1 MRIREAIEMID
12 RLMPNQYGEEE
23 KVHWLGELDGIAD
36 REVFRA
42 HEREED
48 MGEFTGYPP
57 GVDLDTI
64 LMIPFPYEDIYR
76 WNLEMKIC
84 DANGKRTEVP
94 RPVYECLME
103 AQQQEQEALE
113 ANRAREPKKQQ
124 DALSGMT
131 RGSVCSNQIFIGDG
145 E

>member
-12 RLMPNQYGEEE
+12 RLMPNQYGEDD
-23 KVHWLGELDGIAD
+23 KVHWLSELDGIAD

-64 LMIPFPYEDIYR
+64 LMIPFPYENIYR
-76 WNLEMKIC
+76 WYLEMKIA
-84 DANGKRTEVP
+84 DANGEMVRYNNAMAKYNAYYTAYQDFYNRTN
-94 RPVYECLME
+94 M
-103 AQQQEQEALE
+103 
-113 ANRAREPKKQQ
+113 PK
-124 DALSGMT
+124 MT
-131 RGSVCSNQIFIGDG
+131 APFIHL
-145 E
+145 

>member
-12 RLMPNQYGEEE
+12 RLMPNQYGEDD
-23 KVHWLGELDGIAD
+23 KVHWLSELDGIAD
-36 REVFRA
+36 RDVFRA

-76 WNLEMKIC
+76 WYLEMKISE
-84 DANGKRTEVP
+84 ANGE
-94 RPVYECLME
+94 
-103 AQQQEQEALE
+103 
-113 ANRAREPKKQQ
+113 
-124 DALSGMT
+124 MT
-131 RGSVCSNQIFIGDG
+131 RYNNAMTKYNAYYTAYQDFYNRTNMPKMTAPFIHL
-145 E
+145 

>member
-1 MRIREAIEMID
+1 MRIREAIETID
-12 RLMPNQYGEEE
+12 RLMPNQYGEED
-23 KVHWLGELDGIAD
+23 KVRWLGELDGIAD

-76 WNLEMKIC
+76 WYLEMKIC
-84 DANGKRTEVP
+84 DANGELTK
-94 RPVYECLME
+94 
-103 AQQQEQEALE
+103 
-113 ANRAREPKKQQ
+113 
-124 DALSGMT
+124 
-131 RGSVCSNQIFIGDG
+131 
-145 E
+145 

>member
-1 MRIREAIEMID
+1 MRIREAIETID
-12 RLMPNQYGEEE
+12 RLMPNQYGEED

-76 WNLEMKIC
+76 WYLEMKIA
-84 DANGKRTEVP
+84 DANGE
-94 RPVYECLME
+94 
-103 AQQQEQEALE
+103 
-113 ANRAREPKKQQ
+113 
-124 DALSGMT
+124 MT
-131 RGSVCSNQIFIGDG
+131 RYNNAMAKYNAYYTAYQDFYNRTNMPKMTAPFIHL
-145 E
+145 

>member
-12 RLMPNQYGEEE
+12 RLMPNQYGEHD

-76 WNLEMKIC
+76 WYLEMKID
-84 DANGKRTEVP
+84 DANGE
-94 RPVYECLME
+94 
-103 AQQQEQEALE
+103 
-113 ANRAREPKKQQ
+113 
-124 DALSGMT
+124 MT
-131 RGSVCSNQIFIGDG
+131 KYNNSAAKYNTLW
-145 E
+145 

>member
-76 WNLEMKIC
+76 WYLEMKIA
-84 DANGKRTEVP
+84 DANGEMVRYNNAMAKYNAYYTAYQDFYNRTN
-94 RPVYECLME
+94 M
-103 AQQQEQEALE
+103 
-113 ANRAREPKKQQ
+113 PK
-124 DALSGMT
+124 MT
-131 RGSVCSNQIFIGDG
+131 APFIHL
-145 E
+145 

>member
-12 RLMPNQYGEEE
+12 RLMPNQYGEDD
-23 KVHWLGELDGIAD
+23 KVHWLSELDGIAD

-64 LMIPFPYEDIYR
+64 LMIAFPYEDIYR
-76 WNLEMKIC
+76 WYLEMKIS
-84 DANGKRTEVP
+84 DANGEMVRYNNAMAKYNAYYTAYQDFYNRTN
-94 RPVYECLME
+94 M
-103 AQQQEQEALE
+103 
-113 ANRAREPKKQQ
+113 PK
-124 DALSGMT
+124 MT
-131 RGSVCSNQIFIGDG
+131 APFIHL
-145 E
+145 